1 MADSDP
7 EPVRVALLG
16 TGTMG
21 VGMAHSILR
30 AGLPLTVWNRSAAK
44 AQPLADDGATVADS
58 AADAVREAA
67 VVVLM
72 LFDVDAVLAVLQDV
86 ADALPADAVVL
97 QTSTI
102 GPDGTARVAAFAHE
116 HRITLVDAPVVGTK
130 QPAEAGSLTVLVS
143 GAEAAKHTAAPVL
156 DAIGAKTVDL
166 GTEPGS
172 ASALKLVANSWIAT
186 LTAGAAQAIE
196 LTRAL
201 GLPPERIL
209 QTISGGAA
217 DSPYLQAKGKAI
229 IAGSF
234 EPQFALD
241 GLLKD
246 LRLIHDAA
254 AGVGVPT
261 TLIDALLASFDTA
274 SQAGH
279 GGEDIAS
286 VAASFQPA

>member
-1 MADSDP
+1 MADNDA

-30 AGLPLTVWNRSAAK
+30 AGLPLTVWNRSAGK
-44 AQPLADDGATVADS
+44 ARPLADDGATVADS
-58 AADAVREAA
+58 AADAVRGATM
-67 VVVLM
+67 VVLM
-72 LFDVDAVLAVLQDV
+72 LFDADAVLAVLRQV
-86 ADALPADAVVL
+86 ANSLRTDAVVL

-102 GPDGTARVAAFAHE
+102 GPDGTARVAAFARE

-130 QPAEAGSLTVLVS
+130 QPAEDGALTVLVS
-143 GAEAAKHTAAPVL
+143 GAEAAKRTAAPVL

-217 DSPYLQAKGKAI
+217 DSPYLQAKGNAI

-254 AGVGVPT
+254 AEVGVPT
-261 TLIDALLASFDTA
+261 TLIDALLTSFDTA
-274 SQAGH
+274 SDAGH
-279 GGEDIAS
+279 GGEDIAA
-286 VAASFQPA
+286 VAASFRPA